1 MKTRRLLA
9 ILAFACVAVL
19 ASCSGSEPEV
29 TETEV
34 LLHAG
39 QLDVRFV
46 RGQQFAQTYMLFGGG
61 ATSHA
66 NAISK
71 VTLFGLPDYA
81 ARYIHAQYP
90 DFHRCKSR
98 GAPMAQNQTR
108 QIDVVA
114 ANSKIQKRLKKAL
127 ALHSKGIRE
136 SGERVCVT
144 IEGEMLTLRS
154 VVVAELDK
162 DITHELPSTSPREYF
177 FVTSATIGNFQEA
190 VLGQ

>member
-1 MKTRRLLA
+1 MKTRGVLA
-9 ILAFACVAVL
+9 ILAFAGVMVL
-19 ASCSGSEPEV
+19 ASCSGPAPEV

-34 LLHAG
+34 VLQAG
-39 QLDVRFV
+39 
-46 RGQQFAQTYMLFGGG
+46 
-61 ATSHA
+61 TSHS

-81 ARYIHAQYP
+81 ARYIHSQYP

-98 GAPMAQNQTR
+98 GAPMAQNQTL

-114 ANSKIQKRLKKAL
+114 ANSKIEKRLKKAL
-127 ALHSKGIRE
+127 AMHDKGVSKNGD
-136 SGERVCVT
+136 RVCVT

-154 VVVAELDK
+154 VVFADLDK
-162 DITHELPSTSPREYF
+162 DITQELASTGPREYF

>member
-1 MKTRRLLA
+1 MKTRRVLA
-9 ILAFACVAVL
+9 ILALAWVAVL
-19 ASCSGSEPEV
+19 AGCSGPAPEV

-34 LLHAG
+34 VLQAG

-46 RGQQFAQTYMLFGGG
+46 RGQHFAQTYMLFGGG

-81 ARYIHAQYP
+81 ARHIHSQYP
-90 DFHRCKSR
+90 DFHKCKSR
-98 GAPMAQNQTR
+98 GAPMAQNQTL

-114 ANSKIQKRLKKAL
+114 ANSKIEKRLKKAL
-127 ALHSKGIRE
+127 AMHDKGVSKDGD
-136 SGERVCVT
+136 RVCVR

-154 VVVAELDK
+154 VVFAELDK
-162 DITHELPSTSPREYF
+162 DITHELASTGPREYF